1 MRTLVRLAMGL
12 AFLAPLH
19 AQVDPVVEFWYG
31 LFWPDGRQFQFHG
44 QSTVNVGLNT
54 FYDGPVTYTYNVYPD
69 SAFQNRW
76 LMDIYRQDTS
86 GFMGY
91 NFSFLGHQA
100 FSYPPGNDTLL
111 PAGLYVFTF
120 PFLDVNTVDF
130 TYDFPI
136 SSDTVPTPAPP
147 AIYDLAPYMQ
157 QQTSLIRLQLDPYG
171 LYDAQ
176 TADTLIPDSLY
187 STIWLIDEGVDTSMG
202 VPFFCDAAFQP
213 IKYHILLDDTVYMWD
228 GSLMHLQHDRFIWMS
243 PTCGIIKDSVYRT
256 LVPAKRAKKAQSQT
270 VTTSIVLDNVALL
283 RQEQIVVPRR
293 WGKVRIQAM
302 PTHWKLST
310 PEGVRRVVVRDL
322 AGRVL
327 QKWGSHTLIPYPRA
341 GVFVLELETLKGHRT
356 RIKVPALSP

>member
-1 MRTLVRLAMGL
+1 VVLLCSL
-12 AFLAPLH
+12 LQ

-31 LFWPDGRQFQFHG
+31 LSWPNGRQFQFHG
-44 QSTVNVGLNT
+44 QSTVNVGNAT
-54 FYDGPVTYTYNVYPD
+54 FYDGPVTYTYNVFAD
-69 SAFQNRW
+69 SSFQHRW

-86 GFMGY
+86 GFSGY

-136 SSDTVPTPAPP
+136 SSDTVPTPSPP
-147 AIYDLAPYMQ
+147 AIYDLAPYLQ
-157 QQTSLIRLQLDPYG
+157 QQTSRIRLQLDPYG
-171 LYDAQ
+171 VYDAQ
-176 TADTLIPDSLY
+176 SADTLIPDSLV
-187 STIWLIDEGVDTSMG
+187 STIWLIDEGVDTSLT
-202 VPFFCDAAFQP
+202 VPLFCDAAFLP

-228 GSLMHLQHDRFIWMS
+228 GSTMYLQQDRFLWMS

-256 LVPAKRAKKAQSQT
+256 MVPAKRAKKAQSQT

-283 RQEQIVVPRR
+283 RQERVVLPTRR
-293 WGKVRIQAM
+293 GNVRIQATL
-302 PTHWKLST
+302 THWILSS
-310 PEGVRRVVVRDL
+310 PEGIRRVVVRDL

-327 QKWGSHTLIPYPRA
+327 QRWRGPARIPYPHA
-341 GVFVLELETLKGHRT
+341 GVFVLDVETQQGSRT
-356 RIKVPALSP
+356 RIKVPAFSP